1 MWLWWYEFN
10 SRYSPFDTVKTKK
23 PGFILNKGAFLSIC
37 FYFEEIAR
45 FFTISTQEIIKNF
58 AFLVIA
64 NFCEMQNQYS
74 SPIKSFRITLITR
87 ISGIIFSVYI
97 IFWVKFDYLF
107 WMDLSKH
114 AHNRWSIRVQISLQ
128 ANITFPLI
136 WLSKSLRKHFHLST
150 IFHYVVLKICQTV
163 AIVLFFIHTKHL

>member
-1 MWLWWYEFN
+1 MY
-10 SRYSPFDTVKTKK
+10 
-23 PGFILNKGAFLSIC
+23 
-37 FYFEEIAR
+37 
-45 FFTISTQEIIKNF
+45 
-58 AFLVIA
+58 LVIA

-128 ANITFPLI
+128 VNIMFPFI
-136 WLSKSLRKHFHLST
+136 WLSKSLRKHFHLFIHNLSA
-150 IFHYVVLKICQTV
+150 ISFWKYVKQWLLCNI
-163 AIVLFFIHTKHL
+163 FIHTRHFVCVSNNNLREM

>member
-1 MWLWWYEFN
+1 MFCILPIGWNIQIFSIRYLLCLFLHTQYE
-10 SRYSPFDTVKTKK
+10 
-23 PGFILNKGAFLSIC
+23 GAFCLFVFISRKLQKNVSIP
-37 FYFEEIAR
+37 
-45 FFTISTQEIIKNF
+45 TKEIIKKVVY
-58 AFLVIA
+58 LVIA

-136 WLSKSLRKHFHLST
+136 WLSKSLRKHFHLNCKSLRRA
-150 IFHYVVLKICQTV
+150 IFFVQSFSDCELM
-163 AIVLFFIHTKHL
+163 